1 MKKINLLLFGLIV
14 SLCAFSQKPVI
25 NFETKSYDFGKIYEQ
40 DGKADYTFTFT
51 NKGNSPLVIS
61 RVQASCGCT
70 TPTWTKEPI
79 EPGKSGS
86 ILVSYNPVGRPG
98 AFVKSITVFSNASEE
113 QVGLLIKG
121 EVVQKTSV
129 DNNFPVVMG
138 DLRLSTKIV
147 QINNIEKGKTINR
160 VVQVMNSGKS
170 NIKPVIDNLPTH
182 IKVSIQP
189 ATLKPDEEGTMVFSF
204 DSKTCNQWGPLADDV
219 YVNINNQRKYSEE
232 FQLRILSNIV
242 EDFSS
247 LTQDQKRKSPIFST
261 PTRTIDYGT
270 LKSGSKRTAKLKIS
284 NNGVNSLEI
293 RRVINNNAEIN
304 IHHSKMSISGGKSE
318 FMILDLMAKNLPEG
332 DYKKTIT
339 VQTNDP
345 DNSFI
350 IIALN
355 WKIVK

>member
-1 MKKINLLLFGLIV
+1 MKKINLLLLGLIV
-14 SLCAFSQKPVI
+14 NLCAFSQKPVI

-51 NKGNSPLVIS
+51 NKGNSPLVVS

-79 EPGKSGS
+79 EPGKSGD

-121 EVVQKTSV
+121 DVVQKSSV

-138 DLRLSTKIV
+138 DLRLSTKII
-147 QINNIEKGKTINR
+147 QMNNIEKGKTMNKVI
-160 VVQVMNSGKS
+160 QILNSGK
-170 NIKPVIDNLPTH
+170 NVIKPVIDNLPSH
-182 IKVSIQP
+182 IKVSVQP
-189 ATLKPDEEGTMVFSF
+189 STLRPDEEGTMIFTF
-204 DSKTCNQWGPLADDV
+204 DSKNCNQWGPINDEV
-219 YVNINNQRKYSEE
+219 YVNINNQRKISDE
-232 FQLRILSNIV
+232 FQLRVFSNIV

-247 LTQDQKRKSPIFST
+247 LTQDQKRKSPILAT
-261 PTRTIDYGT
+261 TTRIIDFGT
-270 LKSGSKRTAKLKIS
+270 LKVGSKKVAKLKIS
-284 NNGVNSLEI
+284 NNGVNPLEI
-293 RRVINNNAEIN
+293 RRTINNNPELL
-304 IHHSKMSISGGKSE
+304 IHHAKMSIASGKSAY
-318 FMILDLMAKNLPEG
+318 IIIDLNSKTLAEG

-339 VQTNDP
+339 IQSNDP